1 MRFACSLICIF
12 SIYLFSCSEKPKV
25 PDHIVL
31 ARVGSSIITIQDFI
45 RRSEYTIRPDY
56 CKQDNYIHKKII
68 LNSLI
73 SEKLT
78 SLEYAKSIKDAEEN
92 LESYLKGRKE
102 QAMRQ
107 VYFAEEFH
115 SKADIS
121 KQEIK
126 QVYKMAGK
134 KVEVQYL
141 NLPDTNI
148 VKKIKELDSK
158 KVPLDSIYNVLWG
171 GKAPIK
177 EISWFD
183 RENEEIRNAIFV
195 DGIKEGTLLGPFRT
209 EDNTF
214 MLVKIKGWTNKIA
227 ITESDKDL
235 LWNDIQE
242 KLTETKAKKRYMSWV
257 EDLMSGKKM
266 ELKSTVFYNYA
277 EKTADHFFSADS
289 LKRNML
295 NQVLWNDQEF
305 KEQTFSTNDNL
316 INKEDVILN
325 YDGMPWTVEKLNEQL
340 KSHPFVFRK
349 RKMKRSEFPEQLRL
363 AIADLIRDAE
373 ITKQCYLEGYD
384 KNWSVDLNAEMW
396 KDVSRSKKYASDI
409 RSQNKNIINESQWIE
424 FMNPQIDSLQAVYSD
439 QIEIN
444 MEAFENIEITTTDM
458 MVIQRG
464 VPYPVLVPSF
474 PILTSDHKLD
484 YGEIRN

>member
-126 QVYKMAGK
+126 QVYKEAGRI
-134 KVEVQYL
+134 VQVQYL

-195 DGIKEGTLLGPFRT
+195 DGIKKGTLLGPFRT

-257 EDLMSGKKM
+257 ENLMSGKKM
-266 ELKSTVFYNYA
+266 ELNSTVFYNYA

-305 KEQTFSTNDNL
+305 KEQTFSINDNL

-325 YDGMPWTVEKLNEQL
+325 YDGMPWTVKKLNEQL

-349 RKMKRSEFPEQLRL
+349 RKMKRSDFPEQLRF

-396 KDVSRSKKYASDI
+396 RDVSRSKKYASEI

-464 VPYPVLVPSF
+464 VPYPILVPSF

>member
-1 MRFACSLICIF
+1 MRRLCALTCIF
-12 SIYLFSCSEKPKV
+12 SIYLFSCTKEPKV

-45 RRSEYTIRPDY
+45 RRSEYTIRPNY

-73 SEKLT
+73 GEKLT
-78 SLEYAKSIKDAEEN
+78 SLEYAKSIKDVDEN
-92 LESYLKGRKE
+92 LEPYLKGRKE

-107 VYFAEEFH
+107 AYFAEKFH
-115 SKADIS
+115 SKVDIS
-121 KQEIK
+121 EKEIHK
-126 QVYKMAGK
+126 VYKEAGRI
-134 KVEVQYL
+134 VQVQYL

-148 VKKIKELDSK
+148 VNKIKELDSQN
-158 KVPLDSIYNVLWG
+158 VPLDSIHNVLWE

-183 RENEEIRNAIFV
+183 RENEDIRNAIFV
-195 DGIKEGTLLGPFRT
+195 DGIKKGALLGPFKT

-214 MLVKIKGWTNKIA
+214 MLIKIKGWTNKIV

-257 EDLMSGKKM
+257 ESLMSGKKM
-266 ELKSTVFYNYA
+266 ELNSSIFYNYA

-295 NQVLWNDQEF
+295 SQVLWNDQEF
-305 KEQTFSTNDNL
+305 KEQIFSINDNL
-316 INKEDVILN
+316 INKKDIILN
-325 YDGMPWTVEKLNEQL
+325 YDGMLWTVEKLNEQL

-349 RKMKRSEFPEQLRL
+349 RKMKRSEFPEQLRF

-384 KNWSVDLNAEMW
+384 ENWSVNLNAEMW
-396 KDVSRSKKYASDI
+396 RDVSRSKKYASEV
-409 RSQNKNIINESQWIE
+409 RSQNKNIINESQWLD

-444 MEAFENIEITTTDM
+444 MDAFENIKITTTDM

-464 VPYPVLVPSF
+464 VPYPILVPSF

-484 YGEIRN
+484 YGEINN

>member
-1 MRFACSLICIF
+1 
-12 SIYLFSCSEKPKV
+12 
-25 PDHIVL
+25 
-31 ARVGSSIITIQDFI
+31 
-45 RRSEYTIRPDY
+45 
-56 CKQDNYIHKKII
+56 
-68 LNSLI
+68 
-73 SEKLT
+73 
-78 SLEYAKSIKDAEEN
+78 
-92 LESYLKGRKE
+92 
-102 QAMRQ
+102 
-107 VYFAEEFH
+107 
-115 SKADIS
+115 
-121 KQEIK
+121 
-126 QVYKMAGK
+126 
-134 KVEVQYL
+134 
-141 NLPDTNI
+141 
-148 VKKIKELDSK
+148 
-158 KVPLDSIYNVLWG
+158 
-171 GKAPIK
+171 
-177 EISWFD
+177 
-183 RENEEIRNAIFV
+183 
-195 DGIKEGTLLGPFRT
+195 
-209 EDNTF
+209 
-214 MLVKIKGWTNKIA
+214 
-227 ITESDKDL
+227 
-235 LWNDIQE
+235 
-242 KLTETKAKKRYMSWV
+242 MSWV

-305 KEQTFSTNDNL
+305 KEQTFSINDNL